1 MAHPDVSS
9 KRPYFL
15 RAMHEWMTDNG
26 LTPHVVIDADFPNA
40 DLPQEHLK
48 DGRMVL
54 NVSYQATRDLHL
66 GNELVEFEARFS
78 GRPRR
83 LSIPIA
89 NVLGISAREM
99 GEWMLFAEEDAEA
112 RDGDD
117 TPPPDSGGRPQLR
130 AVK

>member
-1 MAHPDVSS
+1 MALSDVSS
-9 KRPYFL
+9 KRPYLL

-26 LTPHVVIDADFPNA
+26 LTPHVVIDGDFPNA
-40 DLPQEHLK
+40 DLPLEHLK

-54 NVSYQATRDLHL
+54 NVSHQATRDLLL
-66 GNELVEFEARFS
+66 GNDFVEFEVRFS

-89 NVLGISAREM
+89 NVLGISARET
-99 GEWMLFAEEDAEA
+99 GEWMLFAEENAEG
-112 RDGDD
+112 GDD
-117 TPPPDSGGRPQLR
+117 TPPPESGGRPKLR